1 MNCDLHDIQDDIQ
14 KLAKQQNQIQVQA
27 MQAQQLFQAQQ
38 IANIL
43 NQQYSSQQ
51 NIAGLYHPIQQQFG
65 STPHLPMKPP
75 PHHQYVN
82 DQGQYINQ
90 QIYSRENSR
99 IEDQY
104 ATVVSTPPTQYLNQ
118 EKQRNIAKYVQET
131 NNYRDQFDTQQAQ
144 FFLHQDP
151 QTPPQPPARRT
162 WSQKAP
168 AEMSSWSQQAQQIQQ
183 QQLYQQQPSQQQ
195 QQQQTSWKSS
205 SSSAS
210 QSEKGFVLH
219 QNGKASQEAQAH
231 RLFPVQHATPTQQQN
246 PPIRKVPHEEVMAP
260 QSISFIGEE
269 ENDDEPDN
277 FNHSRRMD
285 DLEVSLGKLNI
296 TSGSRTYRIPSP
308 TTRNHPG
315 LAVNSFQSIESQN
328 DENEKGFYISFDG
341 DTQPK
346 RPKPPL
352 RTKRSP
358 KKRPVDDE
366 PKEHQDELQDYEE
379 SFKPM
384 PDDRLKQV
392 VTSPRQGPFVVNKS
406 SKENEALIIG
416 DEVNNSGERISA
428 EEMEKRKEKIMLL
441 SLQRRQQQEEAKARK
456 EIEAM
461 QRRERESM
469 KDDEKARKKEDM
481 MARRQQILEQHRL
494 KKAVE
499 EAEREGKTL
508 DRHTAELL
516 RQQQQNQHM
525 STPQPKMRTIKS
537 QRPRP
542 KTIHVETGSTADIS
556 GALGKKGST
565 SNLTGEYLHI
575 LQLHLNI

>member
-1 MNCDLHDIQDDIQ
+1 LEQYQQSIALMNCDLHDIQDDIQ

-51 NIAGLYHPIQQQFG
+51 NIAGLYHPIQQQYG
-65 STPHLPMKPP
+65 STPHLPMKP

-99 IEDQY
+99 IIDDQY
-104 ATVVSTPPTQYLNQ
+104 AVSSPPTQYLNQ

-144 FFLHQDP
+144 FFLHQEP

-168 AEMSSWSQQAQQIQQ
+168 TEMSSWSQQAQIQQHQMFQQ
-183 QQLYQQQPSQQQ
+183 QQHQHQMQQQ
-195 QQQQTSWKSS
+195 QQHQLQQQQPQQQSWKSS

-219 QNGKASQEAQAH
+219 QNGKISQESQAH
-231 RLFPVQHATPTQQQN
+231 RLFPVQHAANQQN
-246 PPIRKVPHEEVMAP
+246 PPLRKVPPEEVMAP

-269 ENDDEPDN
+269 EDGNDDEPDN
-277 FNHSRRMD
+277 FNHSSRMD

-358 KKRPVDDE
+358 KKRPVDE
-366 PKEHQDELQDYEE
+366 PVQESKNLSHQDMNNYYDD
-379 SFKPM
+379 SPFKPT
-384 PDDRLKQV
+384 PDERLKQV
-392 VTSPRQGPFVVNKS
+392 ITSPIPQVKMVNKS
-406 SKENEALIIG
+406 KESEALIIG
-416 DEVNNSGERISA
+416 DEQTSSERVNY
-428 EEMEKRKEKIMLL
+428 
-441 SLQRRQQQEEAKARK
+441 
-456 EIEAM
+456 
-461 QRRERESM
+461 
-469 KDDEKARKKEDM
+469 
-481 MARRQQILEQHRL
+481 IL
-494 KKAVE
+494 K
-499 EAEREGKTL
+499 
-508 DRHTAELL
+508 
-516 RQQQQNQHM
+516 
-525 STPQPKMRTIKS
+525 
-537 QRPRP
+537 
-542 KTIHVETGSTADIS
+542 HVSHEF
-556 GALGKKGST
+556 
-565 SNLTGEYLHI
+565 
-575 LQLHLNI
+575 

>member
-75 PHHQYVN
+75 HHQYVN

-99 IEDQY
+99 IIDDQY
-104 ATVVSTPPTQYLNQ
+104 AVSSPPTQYLNQ

-144 FFLHQDP
+144 FFLHQEP

-168 AEMSSWSQQAQQIQQ
+168 TEMSSWSQQAQIQQHQMFQQ
-183 QQLYQQQPSQQQ
+183 QQHQQQMLQHQLQQQQQPPQQQ
-195 QQQQTSWKSS
+195 QQQQQSWKSS

-219 QNGKASQEAQAH
+219 QNGKLSQESQAH
-231 RLFPVQHATPTQQQN
+231 RLFPVQHAANQQQN
-246 PPIRKVPHEEVMAP
+246 PPLRKVPPEEVMAP

-269 ENDDEPDN
+269 EDGHDDEPDN
-277 FNHSRRMD
+277 FNHSSRMN

-328 DENEKGFYISFDG
+328 DENEKGFYISFDS

-358 KKRPVDDE
+358 KKRPVDE
-366 PKEHQDELQDYEE
+366 PVQESKNLSHQEMNSYYDD
-379 SFKPM
+379 SPFKPT
-384 PDDRLKQV
+384 PDERLKQV
-392 VTSPRQGPFVVNKS
+392 VSSPMPQVKLVNKS
-406 SKENEALIIG
+406 KESEALIIG
-416 DEVNNSGERISA
+416 DEQTSSERVIKLILKIS
-428 EEMEKRKEKIMLL
+428 
-441 SLQRRQQQEEAKARK
+441 
-456 EIEAM
+456 
-461 QRRERESM
+461 
-469 KDDEKARKKEDM
+469 
-481 MARRQQILEQHRL
+481 
-494 KKAVE
+494 
-499 EAEREGKTL
+499 
-508 DRHTAELL
+508 
-516 RQQQQNQHM
+516 
-525 STPQPKMRTIKS
+525 
-537 QRPRP
+537 
-542 KTIHVETGSTADIS
+542 
-556 GALGKKGST
+556 
-565 SNLTGEYLHI
+565 
-575 LQLHLNI
+575 LNTFY